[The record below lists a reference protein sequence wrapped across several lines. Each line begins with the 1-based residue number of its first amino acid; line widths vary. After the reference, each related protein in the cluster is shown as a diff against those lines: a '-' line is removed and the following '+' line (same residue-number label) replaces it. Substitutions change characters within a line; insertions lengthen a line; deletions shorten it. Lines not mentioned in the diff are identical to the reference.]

1 MKAERAR
8 LARLKRLERIRGIT
22 RQTALAEAGRA
33 EGTLAQLQALGARTT
48 DLAAEYAARRTT
60 GDAAGLQQLH
70 QFVSGLGRIV
80 NSTAQ
85 DTARAREVA
94 DARAAEAALAE
105 QRRAAV
111 EERMTA
117 QAQKIARKIAGG
129 SDAAAP
135 RGNKMGAGKL
145 GTGLE

>member
-8 LARLKRLERIRGIT
+8 LARLKRLERIRDIT

-33 EGTLAQLQALGARTT
+33 EGTLAQLEAMGARTH
-48 DLAAEYAARRTT
+48 DLAAEYAARRES
-60 GDAAGLQQLH
+60 GDAADLLQLH
-70 QFVSGLGRIV
+70 RFVGGLGRMVI
-80 NSTAQ
+80 STAQ
-85 DTARAREVA
+85 DAAHAREVA

-111 EERMTA
+111 EERVTA
-117 QAQKIARKIAGG
+117 QAQKIARRIASSG
-129 SDAAAP
+129 DAAAP
-135 RGNKMGAGKL
+135 RPGKL

>member
-8 LARLKRLERIRGIT
+8 LARLKRLERIRDIA

-33 EGTLAQLQALGARTT
+33 EGTLAQLEALGARTN
-48 DLAAEYAARRTT
+48 DLAAEYAARRDS

-70 QFVSGLGRIV
+70 RFVGGLGRIV
-80 NSTAQ
+80 ISTAG

-111 EERMTA
+111 EDRVTA
-117 QAQKIARKIAGG
+117 QAQKIASKIAGG
-129 SDAAAP
+129 GDASAP
-135 RGNKMGAGKL
+135 RPGKL

>member
-8 LARLKRLERIRGIT
+8 LARLKRLERIRDIT

-33 EGTLAQLQALGARTT
+33 EGTLAQLEALGARTT
-48 DLAAEYAARRTT
+48 DLAAEYAARR
-60 GDAAGLQQLH
+60 DARDAGSLKELH
-70 QFVSGLGRIV
+70 RFVSGLGRIV
-80 NSTAQ
+80 VSTAG

-111 EERMTA
+111 EERVAA
-117 QAQKIARKIAGG
+117 QAQKIASKIAGG

-135 RGNKMGAGKL
+135 RLSKLGADKL